1 MKKVLIA
8 ISILLLS
15 VSAFGSSVKD
25 FGAVGDGKTDDT
37 KAFNDAL
44 AAAAKEGGGVV
55 SVPAGKYRI
64 NGNIKIPGSVTLEGT
79 WRGAPLITDKNEGS
93 LLLAYAGKNDPE
105 GEPFIEFTGGGSALA
120 GIAVYYPECDTK
132 TIPPTPYPPCVSAKR
147 GCDNITVRDCLLQ
160 NPYEG
165 IKFVGAAR
173 HLISNVHGYPTHRGI
188 FIDECYDISRIEN
201 VHLWPYGVAYSYGDP
216 YCKYINRNAVAFEI
230 AKSDWQYITNCF
242 CYGYGV
248 GFKFSDY
255 GHGGCN
261 ASCLSAGADACKTA
275 YLVEA
280 LRQPGLYITNSNI
293 CAAWESDCVGLEIKP
308 TVREKVSLVN
318 CGFWGSV
325 NTHIKMD
332 APEGI
337 LSVSET
343 NFASWGAF
351 DPNAPA
357 IDITAGKSMIR
368 GCTFDAGL
376 VGVKIGKDAGE
387 TVVRDN
393 FIKGP
398 RSLKIVNESK
408 YLTACDNGVDRENID
423 PKNYTVEAGANDVYR
438 VFNMYNAEDGSSRW
452 GEGRKRRWTRGGEGY
467 LLLPVKKGKKYE
479 ISLDI
484 DTNEHGLDGG
494 IYFGGTCLAELKM
507 GSETYKFTLK
517 PETDEIRLDIKCKS
531 WRPCDVIPG
540 YGDARTLGVGFS
552 KAEVKIF
559 K

>member
-1 MKKVLIA
+1 MKKILIA
-8 ISILLLS
+8 ISIILLS
-15 VSAFGSSVKD
+15 VSAFGGSVKD

-44 AAAAKEGGGVV
+44 KAAGEEGGGVV
-55 SVPAGKYRI
+55 SVPAGKYAI
-64 NGNIKIPGSVTLEGT
+64 KGNIKIPKSVTLEGT
-79 WRGAPLITDKNEGS
+79 WRSAPLINGNTGDLTGS
-93 LLLAYAGKNDPE
+93 VLLAYAGKNDPE

-120 GIAVYYPECDTK
+120 GIAVYYPECGTK
-132 TIPPTPYPPCVSAKR
+132 TIPPVPYPPCVSAKR

-216 YCKYINRNAVAFEI
+216 YCKHINLNAVAFEI

-261 ASCLSAGADACKTA
+261 AGCFSAGADACKIA

-293 CAAWESDCVGLEIKP
+293 CAAWEKGCVGLEIKP

-325 NTHIKMD
+325 DTHIKMD

-343 NFASWGAF
+343 NFAPWGAF
-351 DPNAPA
+351 DSSAPA

-368 GCTFDAGL
+368 GCTFEAGL
-376 VGVKIGKDAGE
+376 VGVKIGKGAAE
-387 TVVRDN
+387 TIVRDN
-393 FIKGP
+393 FIKGGRP
-398 RSLKIVNESK
+398 LKIVNEGAENVAAYNNGADTEK
-408 YLTACDNGVDRENID
+408 IDLTG
-423 PKNYTVEAGANDVYR
+423 YTVEAGKGDFYNA
-438 VFNMYNAEDGSSRW
+438 FNMHGAEDGSARW
-452 GEGRKRRWTRGGEGY
+452 GEGRTRRWTRGGEGH

-484 DTNEHGLDGG
+484 DANEHGLDG
-494 IYFGGTCLAELKM
+494 
-507 GSETYKFTLK
+507 
-517 PETDEIRLDIKCKS
+517 
-531 WRPCDVIPG
+531 
-540 YGDARTLGVGFS
+540 
-552 KAEVKIF
+552 
-559 K
+559 